1 MALLPISTD
10 ISSRLKKSIE
20 PILTLRT
27 AGQQLKHD
35 LGLGKFPY
43 VMVQKV
49 IDVPINIL
57 VVTVDSR
64 RPTVYLSPFRVKS
77 SDSSRLLKVKH
88 YGMAFLAKDYKLT
101 PPLLIERTSPFVGLG
116 TLFIFRDLGGEY
128 LKNSKMYESEEY
140 IVLDYNLD

>member
-1 MALLPISTD
+1 MAILPISTD
-10 ISSRLKKSIE
+10 ISNRIKTIDDSSRTIGSTLKKS
-20 PILTLRT
+20 
-27 AGQQLKHD
+27 
-35 LGLGKFPY
+35 LGLNKFPY

-88 YGMAFLAKDYKLT
+88 YGMAYLAKDYKLT
-101 PPLLIERTSPFVGLG
+101 PPLLIERISPFVGLG
-116 TLFIFRDLGGEY
+116 TLFIFRDLSGEY
-128 LKNSKMYESEEY
+128 LKNPKMYESESY
-140 IVLDYNLD
+140 LVLDYNLD